1 MGVRRSCSLV
11 VLLILL
17 LLTVVLYA
25 GRDVWLAAIGDGL
38 IHDEGPAKADIAVVL
53 AGDSWGHRLTKGA
66 ELVRQG
72 YVAQVM
78 VSGPPG
84 MYDVNEADA
93 GIRWAIKR
101 GYPAEWFVPVRHGG
115 LSTKEEAGAI
125 LDALR
130 ERKVSSFLLVTS
142 SYHTGRARRIFL
154 SAERERGGGPAMRV
168 VASDDRFFSSQ
179 HWWQNREGR
188 KSVFME
194 WTKTLT
200 ALFGI

>member
-1 MGVRRSCSLV
+1 MGVRRSLV
-11 VLLILL
+11 FLLILL
-17 LLTVVLYA
+17 LLTVGLYA
-25 GRDVWLAAIGDGL
+25 GRSVWLEAIGNGL
-38 IHDEGPAKADIAVVL
+38 IHDAGAAKADVAVVL

-66 ELVRQG
+66 ELARQG
-72 YVAQVM
+72 YVSKVI

-93 GIRWAIKR
+93 GIRWAIAK
-101 GYPAEWFVPVRHGG
+101 GYPAEWFVAVRHGG
-115 LSTKEEAGAI
+115 LSTREEAGAL

-130 ERKVSSFLLVTS
+130 ERKVASYLLVTS

-154 SAERERGGGPAMRV
+154 AAERERGGGPRMRT

-200 ALFGI
+200 AAFGI